1 MEWLDYLG
9 QFTNQENRL
18 ETARKF
24 AELFNAE
31 DLIIFLKDPELNV
44 LLPGIGFPQSLP
56 DGKRW
61 QSFLKSS
68 ENAVYKGHVPY
79 RDEICPA
86 VAVRGED
93 SAIAVLIGG
102 HPGDKDIVLLAKMLN
117 ITAPLLKQEQ
127 RALLAE
133 SKAMHSVKLAEK
145 AEKLTTTLDN
155 VRQSL
160 MEVIKENSDLLQL
173 TRRQN
178 EELAAANEELRASN
192 EEVMAGIEEL
202 NTANQKLLSINAD
215 LDNFIYTASHDL
227 KAPVSNI
234 EGLVNMLTVRL
245 SRKDWEDGTTRKIM
259 AMINSSVKRF
269 KETLGDLTEIIK
281 TEKESAEQRESVNL
295 LETINDVKSDLYIP
309 IVEAKAEIVLDV
321 DKNVDIVFSR
331 KNLKSI
337 IYNLLSNAIKYKEAG
352 RKPLVLISLKEE
364 ENFFVL
370 SVKDNGMGMNTN
382 DENKIFGLF
391 KRLHNHVEGTGIG
404 LYIIKK
410 VIESGGG
417 RIELD
422 SALGERTTFWVYFKK

>member
-1 MEWLDYLG
+1 MEWLDFLG

-102 HPGDKDIVLLAKMLN
+102 HPGDKDIFLLAKMLN

-133 SKAMHSVKLAEK
+133 SKAIHSAKLAEK